1 MGGSSEKD
9 PWEAEGFSDVLPQG
23 WHELCS
29 CVVHLAQKVREGW
42 VKLGWNLLP
51 NLPDACQPG
60 WENLTRL
67 HPRWVSWGETLAPSF
82 F

>member
-9 PWEAEGFSDVLPQG
+9 PWEAESFPDILPQG
-23 WHELCS
+23 WNVLCFW
-29 CVVHLAQKVREGW
+29 VVHLAQKVREGW

-51 NLPDACQPG
+51 NLPDDCQPG

-67 HPRWVSWGETLAPSF
+67 HPQMGFVG
-82 F
+82 